1 MLSLPSLNF
10 ISWHDNAGSSGIDP
24 KGGYDADM
32 NLLIYSLKVIEVS
45 KQIRV
50 ENIFVRAR

>member
-24 KGGYDADM
+24 KGGYDVDM

-45 KQIRV
+45 KQI
-50 ENIFVRAR
+50 